1 MTGAISAVRL
11 RLAPWARALTPG
23 PRMRRRF
30 VVVNCA
36 ALALA
41 AGYLFW
47 LRDSGLVVVKEVTV
61 RGLTGGGARS
71 ARVALERAARDSTT
85 LHVNRAAIEQVA
97 EAFPAIRGV
106 VITPDF
112 PNSMSIR
119 VIEHRPVAVLRLGAR
134 RVAVAG
140 DGSVLTGL
148 PAKGS
153 LPTIEIAG
161 GFPARQVEAGVA
173 LDAVRVAGGAPPA
186 ITPRLEKV
194 ARQRGRGVVV
204 HVKNGPELVFGDAGR
219 IAAKWAA
226 AIRVLADRDA
236 AGAEYI
242 DVRIPERPAAGGL
255 PVETVAPV
263 APAGAAQADPQAT
276 PAAPLQ
282 IVPVVP
288 QATQPGTPAGAV
300 PQQPVTPG
308 AVPTTPPGVAGG
320 ELAPN
325 TQP

>member
-1 MTGAISAVRL
+1 MSGAISAIRL
-11 RLAPWARALTPG
+11 RLAPWGRALAPG
-23 PRMRRRF
+23 PRLQRRLA
-30 VVVNCA
+30 VLSCA
-36 ALALA
+36 VLVLA
-41 AGYLFW
+41 AGYMFW
-47 LRDSGLVVVKEVTV
+47 LRDSGLVAVKDVSV
-61 RGLTGGGARS
+61 SGLTGGDADS
-71 ARVALERAARDSTT
+71 ARAAIERAARDSTT
-85 LHVNRAAIEQVA
+85 LHVDRAAIEEVA

-140 DGSVLTGL
+140 DGSVLEGI

-161 GFPARQVEAGVA
+161 GFPARQVEPGAA
-173 LDAVRVAGGAPPA
+173 LDAVRVAGGAPA
-186 ITPRLEKV
+186 VITARLEKV

-236 AGAEYI
+236 AGAKYI
-242 DVRIPERPAAGGL
+242 DLRIPERPAAGGL

-263 APAGAAQADPQAT
+263 APAGADQPEPRATPEAPQQQAT
-276 PAAPLQ
+276 PTA
-282 IVPVVP
+282 P
-288 QATQPGTPAGAV
+288 QATQPETPVQQAPAAPGPEPTAPPAAVGGGAS
-300 PQQPVTPG
+300 
-308 AVPTTPPGVAGG
+308 
-320 ELAPN
+320 PN